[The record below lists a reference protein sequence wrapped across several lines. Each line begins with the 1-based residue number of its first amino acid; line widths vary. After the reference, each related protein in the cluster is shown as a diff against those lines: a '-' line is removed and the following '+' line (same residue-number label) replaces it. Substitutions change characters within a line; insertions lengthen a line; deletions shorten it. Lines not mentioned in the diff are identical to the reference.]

1 MRSGLFLG
9 FLLAS
14 ACTCERKPDPA
25 VVASRC
31 AQGIDSAVREE
42 SDRWRMTQRIVAS
55 CRDIFRAPGCRQAFE
70 QLSGGDPAGWVDT
83 CAISSCPSLTPQ
95 PALCTS
101 AVTGDARQVARLE
114 FMHVLLVR
122 DWGEAGAERIA
133 RELTELTARYRNAA
147 ERGVLPWDDERTA
160 RYGKAAERG
169 VLPWG
174 DTSSPAAP
182 RRANFVVRITHEA
195 SRDRVAFVAPSG
207 EVTRELVLESLNAAQ
222 IIFAARAVAAD
233 GATYRL
239 EAADDVSYAGVVTV
253 VDALSKSG
261 FTAVAVP

>member
-1 MRSGLFLG
+1 MRSGLLLG

-14 ACTCERKPDPA
+14 ACTHERKPDPA

-31 AQGIDSAVREE
+31 AQGIDSAVHEE
-42 SDRWRMTQRIVAS
+42 SDRRRMTQRIVVS

-70 QLSGGDPAGWVDT
+70 QLSVGDPAGWVDA

-95 PALCTS
+95 PALCTG
-101 AVTGDARQVARLE
+101 AVKADARQVARLE
-114 FMHVLLVR
+114 FMHALLVR

-133 RELTELTARYRNAA
+133 RELTEVTARYRKAA
-147 ERGVLPWDDERTA
+147 ERGVLPWDD
-160 RYGKAAERG
+160 
-169 VLPWG
+169 
-174 DTSSPAAP
+174 TSSPPAP

-195 SRDRVAFVAPSG
+195 NRDRVAFVAPSG
-207 EVTRELVLESLNAAQ
+207 LVTREVVLDPPNAAP
-222 IIFAARAVAAD
+222 IIDAARAVAVE

-239 EAADDVSYAGVVTV
+239 EAADDVSYAGLVTV

-261 FTAVAVP
+261 FTAVAEP